1 MQRQRRQLGFTYMGL
16 LFFVA
21 VMGVMLAASGVVW
34 SSVSKRAKERELL
47 FIGHQFRT
55 AIKTYYLST
64 PGTIKRYPAKLEDL
78 LVDHR
83 QAATVRHLRRIYADP
98 MTGSRE
104 WGLVRAPDGGIQGI
118 FSLSGQAP
126 IKTGGFA
133 VYDAPFSH
141 AKAYVEWRFEYLP
154 Q

>member
-1 MQRQRRQLGFTYMGL
+1 MQRQRRQQGFTYMGL

-21 VMGVMLAASGVVW
+21 VMGVLLAASGVVW

-55 AIKTYYLST
+55 AIKAYYLST

-83 QAATVRHLRRIYADP
+83 QAATVRHLRRIYIDP

-104 WGLVRAPDGGIQGI
+104 WGLIRAPDGGLQGI
-118 FSLSGQAP
+118 YSLSEQAP
-126 IKTGGFA
+126 MKIGGFVA
-133 VYDAPFSH
+133 EDAQFEQS
-141 AKAYVEWRFEYLP
+141 ATYAQWRFEFLP
-154 Q
+154 